1 MKFHLNFKPAKQ
13 NFDITHQD
21 KLVLIGSCFSENIG
35 AILEEHQ
42 FTILSN
48 PTGILFNPLSI
59 GKLLEEIIYLP
70 ETDKTQFLKRA
81 ELYYSY
87 LCHSSIHETTSNA
100 LAEKINTIHQSSH
113 HALKNATVLVITFGT
128 AYYYKLNE
136 NNQVVANCHKQPGT
150 LFTKALATVAEI
162 TSHYEKLVKT
172 LTEFNPNLKLIFT
185 VSPVK
190 HLRDGLVE
198 NNLSKATLLLA
209 INQLISQH
217 SNCFYFPAYELV
229 NDDLRDHRF
238 YKDDLAHPNELAIK
252 YVWEKFSDTYFT
264 TATKELTAKI
274 HQLNLALKHK
284 NTTSHAEEER
294 KHQQYI
300 ENLQREI
307 KTVGAFDKSS
317 LLPDY
322 P

>member
-1 MKFHLNFKPAKQ
+1 MKFHLNFKPAKP

-35 AILEEHQ
+35 AILEDHQ
-42 FTILSN
+42 FNVLSN

-59 GKLLEEIIYLP
+59 AKLLEEIIHLTK
-70 ETDKTQFLKRA
+70 TDKSQFIKRA

-87 LCHSSIHETTSNA
+87 LCHSSIHETSSDA
-100 LAEKINTIHQSSH
+100 LAEKINTLNQSNH
-113 HALKNATVLVITFGT
+113 HALKKANVLVITFGT

-136 NNQVVANCHKQPGT
+136 NNQLIANCHKQPGT
-150 LFTKALATVAEI
+150 LFTKRLATVEEI

-172 LTEFNPNLKLIFT
+172 LIEFNPNLKLIFT

-190 HLRDGLVE
+190 HLRDGLIE
-198 NNLSKATLLLA
+198 NNMSKATLLLA
-209 INQLISQH
+209 INKLTSQQ

-238 YKDDLAHPNELAIK
+238 YKEDLAHPNELAIK
-252 YVWEKFSDTYFT
+252 YVWDKFSDTYFNP
-264 TATKELTAKI
+264 ATKELTTKI

-284 NTTSHAEEER
+284 NTTSNTEEER

-307 KTVGAFDKSS
+307 KTACTIVK
-317 LLPDY
+317 
-322 P
+322 